1 MYPILFGV
9 IIYLLELALNLNAFM
24 QHVLNTS
31 SESAWGI
38 LGILF
43 IATLLVNIVA
53 IVNRAGKISP
63 CFFGMAFVIQVCV
76 ILRYFEEWL
85 EGEDEDSRNRKL
97 IRLRFSQ
104 ALLNSAPQCI
114 LQCYIMVEL
123 WSLPPYAVASL
134 AVSFISLLWGFA
146 SVTPSDYLLGTS
158 EEDDQPS
165 QPSTLCSSVLF
176 IGQVGFLISRLVLF
190 SFFAYSFRHYLL
202 FVFSARMIVV
212 HFFAYGLVLY
222 LVFCHFC
229 IQCFDC
235 CRDIKTLAC
244 SVWNK
249 TITLLVSIFDVT
261 VCYHGYV
268 WFIILHFLENIAMF
282 CVQMWADPICSD
294 NIETLRFLTLCVVL
308 GGFGVGCVF
317 SGVVQCCCMD
327 DDDPIETYSRRSNV
341 FNDPSVATTCVREDP
356 SPPPASAFII
366 KTQRYFMQG
375 PSHAAVLEK
384 TEVIEIKR

>member
-1 MYPILFGV
+1 MFPILFGV

-24 QHVLNTS
+24 QHALNTS
-31 SESAWGI
+31 SESAFGI
-38 LGILF
+38 LGIL
-43 IATLLVNIVA
+43 IISTLLVNIVA

-63 CFFGMAFVIQVCV
+63 CFYGMAFVIQGCV
-76 ILRYFEEWL
+76 ILRYFEEWR
-85 EGEDEDSRNRKL
+85 EGEDEDRRNRKL

-114 LQCYIMVEL
+114 VQFYIMVEL
-123 WSLPPYAVASL
+123 WSLPSYAVASL

-165 QPSTLCSSVLF
+165 QPLTFCSSVLF

-202 FVFSARMIVV
+202 FVFSVRMIVV
-212 HFFAYGLVLY
+212 HFFAYGLALY
-222 LVFCHFC
+222 FVFCHFC
-229 IQCFDC
+229 IQCSDC
-235 CRDIKTLAC
+235 CRDIKTLAF

-261 VCYHGYV
+261 ICYHGYA

-294 NIETLRFLTLCVVL
+294 NIGTLRFLTLCVVL

-317 SGVVQCCCMD
+317 SGVVQCCCID
-327 DDDPIETYSRRSNV
+327 DDEPIETYSRSSNV
-341 FNDPSVATTCVREDP
+341 PRYPSVATTRVREDP
-356 SPPPASAFII
+356 SPPPATAYVI
-366 KTQRYFMQG
+366 KTERIFMQG
-375 PSHAAVLEK
+375 PSHEAIVEK